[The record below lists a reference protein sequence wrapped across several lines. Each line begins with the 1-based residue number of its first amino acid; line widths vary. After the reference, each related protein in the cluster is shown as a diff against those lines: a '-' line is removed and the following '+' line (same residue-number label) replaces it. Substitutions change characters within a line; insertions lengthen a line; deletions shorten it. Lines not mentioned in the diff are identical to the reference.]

1 MGMISVVNDGQNQ
14 LHGGGTESSF
24 QQCKVFWKC
33 LKRHCHDCR
42 SIMIR
47 DRGGA
52 HCEQFLQKSLL
63 LSFVIRFKYILS
75 EPVLTG
81 LLTKSQKSFPLI
93 TVN

>member
-1 MGMISVVNDGQNQ
+1 MEGEQKVHFSSVRFFGSV
-14 LHGGGTESSF
+14 SS
-24 QQCKVFWKC
+24 VTIVG
-33 LKRHCHDCR
+33 

-63 LSFVIRFKYILS
+63 LSFIIRFKYILS
-75 EPVLTG
+75 EPVLNG